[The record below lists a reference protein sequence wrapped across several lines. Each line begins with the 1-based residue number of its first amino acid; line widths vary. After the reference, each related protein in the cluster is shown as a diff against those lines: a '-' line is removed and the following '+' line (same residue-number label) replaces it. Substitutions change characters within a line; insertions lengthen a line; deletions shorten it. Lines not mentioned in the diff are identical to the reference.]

1 MTEQGLTLTR
11 MPKHYPFQAAQEV
24 PCLPPT
30 TISTTEQ
37 ESYSC
42 HGHQSK
48 TQHEQGGRGWWQ
60 GRAGWGGVGWGGVG
74 WGKHMATPAI
84 HSHQPHLVCTGEPAL
99 SNHHQ
104 SGG

>member
-11 MPKHYPFQAAQEV
+11 MPKHYPFQVAQKV

-30 TISTTEQ
+30 TTSTTEQ

-48 TQHEQGGRGWWQ
+48 TQQE
-60 GRAGWGGVGWGGVG
+60 
-74 WGKHMATPAI
+74 
-84 HSHQPHLVCTGEPAL
+84 E
-99 SNHHQ
+99 
-104 SGG
+104 